1 MKQPDNNRTPAI
13 AKPLLLTMD
22 FSGEAMMLNDG
33 ILDALGRPDQVQI
46 RLNREQKRLLIRP
59 CGMDSSQAVVMPQGD
74 APQAEIGGR
83 SLLRNIKKLAGWK
96 EDRGRICIGEAVP
109 EYSAVCFDLERSFA
123 VEEATSTS
131 PSMNTEADTSENNAT
146 G

>member
-1 MKQPDNNRTPAI
+1 MKQPDNNRRPAI

-22 FSGEAMMLNDG
+22 FNGEAMMLNDG

-46 RLNREQKRLLIRP
+46 MLNREQKRLLIRP
-59 CGMDSSQAVVMPQGD
+59 CSMDSSQAVVMPQGD

-83 SLLRNIKKLAGWK
+83 SLFRNIKKLAGWK

-123 VEEATSTS
+123 VEEPDQPA
-131 PSMNTEADTSENNAT
+131 PSMNTEAGTPENNAT

>member
-1 MKQPDNNRTPAI
+1 MKQPDNKRRPVI

-22 FSGEAMMLNDG
+22 FNGEAMMLNDG
-33 ILDALGRPDQVQI
+33 ILDALSRPDQVQI
-46 RLNREQKRLLIRP
+46 MLNKEQKRLLIRP

-83 SLLRNIKKLAGWK
+83 VLIRNIKKLAGWK

-123 VEEATSTS
+123 VEDTSTDI
-131 PSMNTEADTSENNAT
+131 PAMNTETGTPDNN
-146 G
+146 GPG